1 MNSKLFDSKKAKM
14 AFLGASSAA
23 ITEFVIIF
31 LKNMGIEVP
40 QEVILMV
47 LAPFLAYIG
56 GKSAADIA
64 YNITNGKNGTKT
76 VVSVPAPIRIPIIP
90 GESGTAK
97 YFEPPVKPDIGGQG
111 SARRAFEA
119 WQRADFEITAPFGI
133 GQYESG
139 KVEREVLYY
148 YEKQLE
154 LARDLY
160 IEVRGQAPPEV
171 LVDSCSCGDF
181 SYEHRQLVHSA
192 RELQQIQDYFASI
205 KKDRAKAWQLG
216 GIGYLIHSVPWGNI
230 PEWAQ
235 KNIRMHTKGDPLRTE
250 MPSIIY

>member
-1 MNSKLFDSKKAKM
+1 MNNKLFDSKKAKM

-64 YNITNGKNGTKT
+64 YNVSNGKNGTKAQQALPYP
-76 VVSVPAPIRIPIIP
+76 VGVPSV
-90 GESGTAK
+90 SGTAK
-97 YFEPPVKPDIGGQG
+97 YFEPPVEPDIGGQG
-111 SARRAFEA
+111 SARRAFES
-119 WQRADFEITAPFGI
+119 WQRADFEITSP
-133 GQYESG
+133 YESS
-139 KVEREVLYY
+139 KVEREVLSY

-154 LARDLY
+154 LAKALY
-160 IEVRGQAPPEV
+160 IEIRGQAPPAE
-171 LVDSCSCGDF
+171 LVDSCNCGDF

-192 RELQQIQDYFASI
+192 QELKQIMDYFASI
-205 KKDRAKAWQLG
+205 KADRGRAWQLG
-216 GIGYLIHSVPWGNI
+216 GIGYLIHNVPWGNI
-230 PEWAQ
+230 PEWTK
-235 KNIRMHTKGDPLRTE
+235 KNIRMHTKGDPLRTGME
-250 MPSIIY
+250 MPQIIY